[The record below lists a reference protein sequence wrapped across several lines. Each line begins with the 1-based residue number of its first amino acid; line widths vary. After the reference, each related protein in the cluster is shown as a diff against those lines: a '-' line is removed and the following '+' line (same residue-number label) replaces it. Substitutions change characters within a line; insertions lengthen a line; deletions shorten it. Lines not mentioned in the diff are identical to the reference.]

1 MILLG
6 TIQKETETQI
16 YSIRLKKERHEQKC
30 VYNPVEH
37 LRSSCF
43 AKIANE

>member
-16 YSIRLKKERHEQKC
+16 YSIRLKKKRHEQRC
-30 VYNPVEH
+30 VYSPVER
-37 LRSSCF
+37 LRWCCF
-43 AKIANE
+43 TIVNE